1 MTKNS
6 LTEKACVNNNK
17 NKNGYLRSEDA
28 FSMNVIEYSLL
39 DFYMKVQQ
47 DNCTQFRTIHYL
59 LWNDPLFVMHVPI
72 IHYSLF
78 YHNGRLQRHSRSL

>member
-28 FSMNVIEYSLL
+28 FSMNVIEYSFL

-47 DNCTQFRTIHYL
+47 DNCTQFRTIQYL
-59 LWNDPLFVMHVPI
+59 LWNDPLFVMERSTI
-72 IHYSLF
+72 CYGTIHYLLCTF
-78 YHNGRLQRHSRSL
+78 R